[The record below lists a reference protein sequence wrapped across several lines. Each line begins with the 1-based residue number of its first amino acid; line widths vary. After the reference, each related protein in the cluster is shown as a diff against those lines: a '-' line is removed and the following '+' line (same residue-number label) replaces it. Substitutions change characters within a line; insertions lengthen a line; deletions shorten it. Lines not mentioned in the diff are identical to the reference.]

1 MKGTAFAV
9 VLAGLAAATSA
20 HASGPEAGKLSFS
33 LFGGT
38 DIPTSGD
45 VHGGATAPV
54 PDLGPLNPDLAGVSA
69 ELRIQPRSHDRI
81 YDRADSYGLELG
93 YGLSDR
99 SEVFGQIRHTRASQG
114 NVQVGGAFVP
124 ALNTELPVYGNFSTY
139 KSYSAELGYRHYF
152 MEPGS
157 VRPFVAGRLGATRTD
172 AIKASFDIPAA
183 AISIPNARFTEQS
196 WSASAG
202 VDVGVLFPVSD
213 NFSITA
219 QAGLRYIA
227 KLDGDDRDIGG
238 LGLSSIN
245 DDAKRLSVPV
255 SISARWD
262 F

>member
-1 MKGTAFAV
+1 MKSKLLLALLAITLTGTA
-9 VLAGLAAATSA
+9 AAQL
-20 HASGPEAGKLSFS
+20 K
-33 LFGGT
+33 
-38 DIPTSGD
+38 
-45 VHGGATAPV
+45 
-54 PDLGPLNPDLAGVSA
+54 PD
-69 ELRIQPRSHDRI
+69 
-81 YDRADSYGLELG
+81 
-93 YGLSDR
+93 
-99 SEVFGQIRHTRASQG
+99 
-114 NVQVGGAFVP
+114 
-124 ALNTELPVYGNFSTY
+124 
-139 KSYSAELGYRHYF
+139 
-152 MEPGS
+152 
-157 VRPFVAGRLGATRTD
+157 D